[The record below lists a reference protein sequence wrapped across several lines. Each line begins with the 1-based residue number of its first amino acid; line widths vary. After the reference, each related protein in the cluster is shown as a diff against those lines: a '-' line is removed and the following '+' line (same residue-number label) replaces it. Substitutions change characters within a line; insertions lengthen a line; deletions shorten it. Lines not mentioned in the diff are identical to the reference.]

1 MGSAPIGRASKNL
14 TIKFLH
20 NGDFLV
26 ITCYAFCMETIINS
40 VQSTYSE
47 FNWLLA
53 IGVLLAYLLVD
64 AMYAY
69 YTLSITKRKAI
80 AAATTGA
87 LMHFLLALGVLSY
100 VQNYLYIV
108 PIAIGSWIG
117 TYLIMK
123 RESAQYLA
131 SEA

>member
-1 MGSAPIGRASKNL
+1 
-14 TIKFLH
+14 
-20 NGDFLV
+20 
-26 ITCYAFCMETIINS
+26 METIINS